1 MDVVDAIGDLMD
13 VVDAIGDICP
23 VDDSTAAVPT
33 LLPKFDAC
41 GAAVWL
47 GMWLMPSEVDTV
59 GV

>member
-1 MDVVDAIGDLMD
+1 MLRD

-23 VDDSTAAVPT
+23 DDDNTAAVPT
-33 LLPKFDAC
+33 LFTKFDAF

-47 GMWLMPSEVDTV
+47 CMWLMPSEVDTV